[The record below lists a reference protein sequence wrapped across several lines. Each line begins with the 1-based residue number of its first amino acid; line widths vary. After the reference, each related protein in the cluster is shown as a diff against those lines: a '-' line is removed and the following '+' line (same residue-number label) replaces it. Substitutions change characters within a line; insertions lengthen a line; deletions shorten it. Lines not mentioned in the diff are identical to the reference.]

1 MDAGFMLRGVALV
14 ATCAALGGCLSFEND
29 SRASTVANI
38 IMFQSTTP
46 PKPSGSI
53 TTEGGIT
60 TLAVTNTDLTCPP
73 VTIAGT
79 GAAIR
84 SYGGQTG
91 DSQGVRNQLA
101 INDVAREC
109 SNSKPD
115 GSFMLK
121 IGVQGRVMIGPAG
134 SPGTYQANL
143 RMVVL
148 RSGKPVANRV
158 VRVGATIAPGQG
170 GADFVHVEENIL
182 VPPGTKEPD
191 IEVSL
196 DSGGAARPSR
206 RR

>member
-1 MDAGFMLRGVALV
+1 MIDAGVMLRGVALV
-14 ATCAALGGCLSFEND
+14 AISAALGGCLSFEND

-46 PKPSGSI
+46 PKPAGTI

-60 TLAVTNTDLTCPP
+60 TLAVPNTDLTCPP
-73 VTIAGT
+73 VTIAVT

-109 SNSKPD
+109 SNSNPD
-115 GSFMLK
+115 GSFTLK
-121 IGVQGRVMIGPAG
+121 IGPAG

-148 RSGKPVANRV
+148 RSGKPVATRV

-196 DSGGAARPSR
+196 DNGGAARPSR